1 MLYSARLL
9 HHVENT
15 IFRLNTLLTVGCA
28 PRLPVLNEQDR
39 TRLKYIQ
46 PDSHQGRQI
55 ILPSATFPD
64 CGEITSWSMKGRCTG
79 RTSQGFQAEVQLQV
93 WNTKESKMTHKRRQY
108 LNRTI
113 TLSQC
118 GTAVIQF
125 QGLSGLHFSK
135 GSFLGVFLPPS
146 SVPTFEL
153 GIKECCTGVL
163 TSHAMF
169 NVSEPLTKIDILQTF
184 QSQLSTPQISV
195 KGEKSVC
202 SHTHTYSLLYVH
214 ICTCTHMYVNHKAAH
229 LYNYACT
236 HQ

>member
-1 MLYSARLL
+1 MSTFCSTSCVKDTLYSARLL

-125 QGLSGLHFSK
+125 QGLSGLYFSK

-153 GIKECCTGVL
+153 GITGEL
-163 TSHAMF
+163 TSYAVF
-169 NVSEPLTKIDILQTF
+169 NVSEPLTRIGISQTV
-184 QSQLSTPQISV
+184 QLEAPQISV
-195 KGEKSVC
+195 EGEKNVC
-202 SHTHTYSLLYVH
+202 MYIHT
-214 ICTCTHMYVNHKAAH
+214 
-229 LYNYACT
+229 
-236 HQ
+236 